1 MNDTL
6 PTEVIEALRTL
17 ARIFTEAADAGTV
30 EAFSTID
37 KNKDAHSSLDC
48 IMGFNWVKR
57 TPVVKND

>member
-30 EAFSTID
+30 EAFSAIA
-37 KNKDAHSSLDC
+37 KNKDARSALAICADYKS
-48 IMGFNWVKR
+48 
-57 TPVVKND
+57 